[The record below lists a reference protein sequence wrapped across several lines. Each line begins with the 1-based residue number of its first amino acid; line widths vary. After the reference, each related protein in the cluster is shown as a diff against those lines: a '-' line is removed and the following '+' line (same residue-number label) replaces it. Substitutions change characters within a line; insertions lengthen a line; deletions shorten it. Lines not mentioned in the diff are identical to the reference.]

1 MTIPAFVAALV
12 SELDDALPDVQVT
25 RSWPGPSAQP
35 DEMVFINDTIESDME
50 IATIKAG
57 RKWYD
62 ETFTVTVE
70 VWVASPGELIDES
83 AATVQDRAYELT
95 DAIRS
100 LLADEP
106 KLADVKWGQ
115 MTGRPLTLVP
125 FDKGWACQGLVSVEV
140 STRLT

>member
-12 SELDDALPDVQVT
+12 TELDASLPDVQVT
-25 RSWPGPSAQP
+25 RSWPGPTAQEN
-35 DEMVFINDTIESDME
+35 EMVFINDTIESDMQ
-50 IATIKAG
+50 IATVKAG

-70 VWVASPGELIDES
+70 VWVASPGELLED
-83 AATVQDRAYELT
+83 AAAAVQDRAYEIT
-95 DAIRS
+95 DTIRA

-106 KLADVKWGQ
+106 KLADVRWGQ
-115 MTGRPLTLVP
+115 ITGRPLTLVP
-125 FDKGWACQGLVSVEV
+125 FSQGWACQGLVSVSV